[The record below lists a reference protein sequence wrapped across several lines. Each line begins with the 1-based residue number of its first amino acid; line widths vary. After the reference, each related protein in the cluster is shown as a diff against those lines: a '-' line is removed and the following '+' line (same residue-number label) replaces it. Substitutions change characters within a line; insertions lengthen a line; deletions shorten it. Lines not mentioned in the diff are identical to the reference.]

1 MVYQGSGEKV
11 IFGDNLASH
20 FSQSIISVCNE
31 MGRNFISLTRNF
43 ISLFLDR

>member
-1 MVYQGSGEKV
+1 MFYQDSGEKV
-11 IFGDNLASH
+11 IFDDNLASH